1 MDPDATIAHPAGLSF
16 GKNRKRVR
24 GVKRPICLGCAP
36 TRAWLASSRI
46 VRGVRSVSMC
56 VHQGGT
62 GSQSAKPGRS
72 LADDGNCGRH
82 HANLKIDLA
91 SCSAAYIHCTGNLAP
106 FFFLEKARARTV
118 VLDCSLTREK
128 MSLESSLGKQGLC
141 DLRNGGARA
150 PVCTL
155 SNKKTKT

>member
-106 FFFLEKARARTV
+106 FFFLGESARTHGRTGLLSDARENEPRELARKARPLRPTQWRGTRT
-118 VLDCSLTREK
+118 S
-128 MSLESSLGKQGLC
+128 MYSQQ
-141 DLRNGGARA
+141 
-150 PVCTL
+150 
-155 SNKKTKT
+155 